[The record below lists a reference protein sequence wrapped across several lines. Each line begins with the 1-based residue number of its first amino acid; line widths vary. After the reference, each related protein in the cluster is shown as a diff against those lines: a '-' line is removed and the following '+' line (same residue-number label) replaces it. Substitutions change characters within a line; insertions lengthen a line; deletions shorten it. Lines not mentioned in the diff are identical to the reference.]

1 VADRAASDANRSK
14 LQVACLIPS
23 DQPAKALGRR
33 TRPGGFCHLNSRTFL
48 AACLFI
54 ASCATLP
61 PKDLIPHL
69 NDNGAKGVQLLNF
82 GQFSFARYISYL
94 PGKMDAKD
102 LPVERFS
109 VNNNY
114 ATIHIELRGADEQTK
129 NMAVLTAN
137 DLLAVRD
144 ALNDFLPFTM
154 NRLRLRVVM
163 IPDGFRYVKTKT
175 VIFRASNVS
184 AEFAVRMTTGAATS
198 RRLVI
203 RDIAHEL
210 MHVMLSIN
218 GVTSK
223 DAKSDGGSVE
233 EETIYT
239 MENCVELRI
248 TGSTDGDPLADQNN
262 GFDASGL
269 VPSNAVTSLVSGQHV
284 DAVLAELFAQ
294 DAGPITSDDPRAEK
308 LEALCRDA
316 IDRLVAAT
324 HG

>member
-1 VADRAASDANRSK
+1 MSY
-14 LQVACLIPS
+14 LIHS
-23 DQPAKALGRR
+23 DQTAKTPWRCF
-33 TRPGGFCHLNSRTFL
+33 RPGVFRYFASRLLL
-48 AACLFI
+48 AACLAI
-54 ASCATLP
+54 TSCATWP
-61 PKDLIPHL
+61 PKDLRPHI
-69 NDNGAKGVQLLNF
+69 NDNGAKGVLLLTF
-82 GQFSFARYISYL
+82 GRLHFASNISYL

-109 VNNNY
+109 VNNDY
-114 ATIHIELRGADEQTK
+114 VTIHIELRGADEQSK
-129 NMAVLTAN
+129 NTAVLTAN

-144 ALNDFLPFTM
+144 ALNNLLPFTM

-175 VIFRASNVS
+175 VIFRGSNVI
-184 AEFAVRMTTGAATS
+184 AEFAVRMTTGATTS

-223 DAKSDGGSVE
+223 DAKPGGGSVE
-233 EETIYT
+233 EETVYT
-239 MENCVELRI
+239 LENCVELRI
-248 TGSTDGDPLADQNN
+248 TGSTVGDPLAHQNN

-269 VPSNAVTSLVSGQHV
+269 APSNAVTSLVSGQRV
-284 DAVLAELFAQ
+284 GAAIAKLFAR
-294 DAGPITSDDPRAEK
+294 DTSPITSDDPRAEK

-316 IDRLVAAT
+316 MDQLVAAT
-324 HG
+324 GTQG